1 MTGLSRRSLLGRGL
15 TGAGALALPG
25 SLVAAATAQAQSDAQ
40 SAVLE
45 RLVELEQA
53 AELGYS
59 LAAEEGDLDAE
70 VKSLFEAFSIHS
82 GDRATAFSEALDQ
95 LIVDAPESSSDPAEY
110 ESLSD
115 FDPAASQEDLLAF
128 MLKLELNVIAAYE
141 EDEPTLDEP
150 DLVRS
155 AAQMA
160 AGHAQALVA
169 LRVAAKET
177 GNLTALPEPSTSAT
191 DSAPQDSESDSGDN

>member
-1 MTGLSRRSLLGRGL
+1 
-15 TGAGALALPG
+15 
-25 SLVAAATAQAQSDAQ
+25 VAAATAQAQSDAQ
-40 SAVLE
+40 TDALE

-59 LAAEEGDLDAE
+59 LAAEEGDLNAE
-70 VKSLFEAFSIHS
+70 VMALFEVFSIHS

-95 LIVDAPESSSDPAEY
+95 LVVDAPESSSDPDNY

-115 FDPAASQEDLLAF
+115 FDPAASQDDLLAF
-128 MLKLELNVIAAYE
+128 MIELELELVAAYE
-141 EDEPTLDEP
+141 EDEPELDDP

-160 AGHAQALVA
+160 ASHAQALVA
-169 LRVAAKET
+169 LRISAREK
-177 GNLTALPEPSTSAT
+177 GNLTELPDPSTSAT
-191 DSAPQDSESDSGDN
+191 DSAPADSESSSGDD